1 MSQRIILASG
11 STSRRDMLSNAGVTF
26 DVQVARIDEDAIKDA
41 LEQEDAPP
49 RDIADTLAEL
59 KAQKVAMKNP
69 DAIVI
74 GSDQVLSFQNR
85 VLSKAKTKEDLVE
98 QLKELR
104 GSGHILL
111 SACVVYEDAKPV
123 WRYVGQARMF
133 MRSFSDVFL
142 TQYVDRNWD
151 EIQHC
156 VGGYQIEAEGAR
168 LFERVEGDSFTIMGL
183 PLVPLLSYL
192 ALREKVPG

>member
-1 MSQRIILASG
+1 
-11 STSRRDMLSNAGVTF
+11 MLSNAGVSF

-104 GSGHILL
+104 AAGHILL
-111 SACVVYEDAKPV
+111 SACVVYEDAKPM

-192 ALREKVPG
+192 ALREKLPG